1 MSSLL
6 KSHGCLEGM
15 VYRAIAY
22 FSARF
27 QRDQRLFRSI
37 GIRGHVLR
45 LSQSFPLKKYGPWKK
60 LTKWLKV
67 ILDGNFKGATDSS

>member
-1 MSSLL
+1 MSSLF

-37 GIRGHVLR
+37 CIRGQVLR
-45 LSQSFPLKKYGPWKK
+45 LSQSFPLKKYGAMEK
-60 LTKWLKV
+60 TY
-67 ILDGNFKGATDSS
+67 